1 MKNVV
6 ITKDFGTGKANV
18 QAKAELTEL
27 IMNALVAEFGEEN
40 VAMIRTGGTSQ
51 VNEIGVR
58 IGTITDADGFTYD
71 FCATV
76 NPTIKGFKERVTK
89 RYTVEA
95 FDFETA
101 KQAYVDDV
109 TAKTQEKEANAK
121 EKEANAKAKA
131 EKIERDKKAREE
143 KKLANTKEKET
154 ETTAK

>member
-1 MKNVV
+1 MKNIV
-6 ITKDFGTGKANV
+6 ITKDFGTGKANA

-58 IGTITDADGFTYD
+58 IGTITDADGFSYD

-95 FDFETA
+95 FDFDSVRQAYIDDTTA
-101 KQAYVDDV
+101 KAEGKEAKSKAKAEK
-109 TAKTQEKEANAK
+109 TAKDKTEREAKRLANAK
-121 EKEANAKAKA
+121 EKEGESA
-131 EKIERDKKAREE
+131 E
-143 KKLANTKEKET
+143 
-154 ETTAK
+154 

>member
-6 ITKDFGTGKANV
+6 ITKDFGTGKVNA

-27 IMNALVAEFGEEN
+27 IMNALITEFGEEN

-58 IGTITDADGFTYD
+58 IGTITDADGFSYD
-71 FCATV
+71 FCATI

-95 FDFETA
+95 FDFDSA
-101 KQAYVDDV
+101 RQAYVDDV
-109 TAKTQEKEANAK
+109 NAKAQEKEAK
-121 EKEANAKAKA
+121 TKAKV
-131 EKIERDKKAREE
+131 EKIDRDKKAREE
-143 KKLANTKEKET
+143 KRLANTKEKET
-154 ETTAK
+154 ETMAE